1 MNRKDCENIGLHLAY
16 CREREE
22 LMENLFAMDP
32 RIKEMYESFLEV
44 RGDDE
49 ATQKRY
55 DQLMTEEYGT
65 DWAWSKR
72 ARVEGRQKEFWNQA
86 YKEVRS

>member
-1 MNRKDCENIGLHLAY
+1 MNQKDCESIGLHLAY
-16 CREREE
+16 CRSRED
-22 LMENLFAMDP
+22 LMNNLFAMDS

-49 ATQKRY
+49 ATQERY
-55 DQLMTEEYGT
+55 YQLMTEEYGK
-65 DWAWSKR
+65 DWVWKKR
-72 ARVEGRQKEFWNQA
+72 ARLEGRQKEIWDQA